1 MNALSLLNRRFNNNF
16 DTAFGRSLFNPLWI
30 DETSEA
36 DTTSRSY
43 GLSSMAYQ
51 TSYDDK
57 TASWK
62 LTLEA
67 AGVAKDNLK
76 VDAKEGH
83 LSITG
88 EKTKGLDIGKFERN
102 FKLPDGIDLEKIEA
116 VFEDGV
122 LTVQMP
128 LEAKKAPKTITIK

>member
-1 MNALSLLNRRFNNNF
+1 MNALSLFNRRYNSNF
-16 DTAFGRSLFNPLWI
+16 DSAFGRSFFNPLWI

-36 DTTSRSY
+36 ETTNY

-51 TSYDDK
+51 TSYDEK

-67 AGVAKDNLK
+67 AGVLKENLK

-88 EKTKGLDIGKFERN
+88 EKTKGLEIGKFERN
-102 FKLPDGIDLEKIEA
+102 FKLPEGIDLEKIEA
-116 VFEDGV
+116 IFEDGV

>member
-1 MNALSLLNRRFNNNF
+1 MNALSLFNRRYNNF
-16 DTAFGRSLFNPLWI
+16 DSAFGRSFFNPLWA
-30 DETSEA
+30 DETTDA
-36 DTTSRSY
+36 DTANY

-51 TSYDDK
+51 TSYDEK

-67 AGVAKDNLK
+67 AGVAKGNLK

-88 EKTKGLDIGKFERN
+88 EKTKGLDTGKFERN
-102 FKLPDGIDLEKIEA
+102 FKLPEGIDLEKIEA

-128 LEAKKAPKTITIK
+128 LEAKKAPKAITVK

>member
-1 MNALSLLNRRFNNNF
+1 MNALSLFNRRYNNF
-16 DTAFGRSLFNPLWI
+16 DSAFGRSFFNPLWV
-30 DETSEA
+30 DDASEA
-36 DTTSRSY
+36 ETANY

-51 TSYDDK
+51 TSYDEK
-57 TASWK
+57 SASWK

-83 LSITG
+83 LAITG
-88 EKTKGLDIGKFERN
+88 EKTKGLDTGKFERN
-102 FKLPDGIDLEKIEA
+102 FKLPEGIDLEKIEA

-128 LEAKKAPKTITIK
+128 LEAKKAPKAITIK

>member
-1 MNALSLLNRRFNNNF
+1 MNALSLFNRRYNSNF
-16 DTAFGRSLFNPLWI
+16 DSAFGRSFFNPLWV
-30 DETSEA
+30 DETLEA
-36 DTTSRSY
+36 ETANY

-51 TSYDDK
+51 TSYDEK

-67 AGVAKDNLK
+67 AGVLKENLK

-88 EKTKGLDIGKFERN
+88 EKTKGLETGKFERN
-102 FKLPDGIDLEKIEA
+102 FKLPEGIDLEKIEA

-128 LEAKKAPKTITIK
+128 LEAKKAPKAITVK